1 MKKILGLLVLLTGV
15 LFSCSDDDSDLD
27 YGKEM
32 YIENMKLFS
41 ESNNKTGQV
50 DQPMFDVTFNFN
62 DLNLI
67 TGADISQNGGEAETI
82 NLEGDYSPEKI
93 VTDFLTGMIA
103 DGDAVEQDGNKI
115 IKGYEFFQ
123 IKSRDKNNNVTE
135 FTLGEGEDLTTIK
148 IEYNSKPFFMYWN
161 LKAAGIMNAIKNIQ
175 FFGSATDKKAE
186 MVDAL
191 LPVNNISKVTIVH
204 SENDELT
211 FDISYEYDDDDM
223 LTRIDASFIEI
234 YDGSDSQDEGAFRV
248 DVVCKK

>member
-15 LFSCSDDDSDLD
+15 LLSCSDDDSDLD

-32 YIENMKLFS
+32 YIENMKLFAEYS
-41 ESNNKTGQV
+41 IKTDWV
-50 DQPMFDVTFNFN
+50 DQPMFDVTFNFTG
-62 DLNLI
+62 DFI
-67 TGADISQNGGEAETI
+67 TGVGVSQNGGEAETI

-103 DGDAVEQDGNKI
+103 DGDAIEQDGNKI

-186 MVDAL
+186 
-191 LPVNNISKVTIVH
+191 IRKV
-204 SENDELT
+204 
-211 FDISYEYDDDDM
+211 FG
-223 LTRIDASFIEI
+223 IE
-234 YDGSDSQDEGAFRV
+234 
-248 DVVCKK
+248 K